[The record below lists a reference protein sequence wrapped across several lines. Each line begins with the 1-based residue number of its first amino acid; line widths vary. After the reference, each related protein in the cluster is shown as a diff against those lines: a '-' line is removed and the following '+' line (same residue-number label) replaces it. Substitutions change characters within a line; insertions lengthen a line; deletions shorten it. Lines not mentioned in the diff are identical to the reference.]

1 MNLQAANYMYR
12 RFQELGIPVAITRS
26 DDRTLTRDE
35 RVNTMVQSF
44 GNGRDVLVL
53 SNHINSGGGEGAEV
67 FYPLR
72 DNGALARM
80 ILEEIG
86 SEGQIVRGAFQ
97 RRLPE
102 DPSKDYYYIQ
112 RLTPNTTA
120 LLLEY
125 GFIDNANDLR
135 KLQSNL
141 LNYVEAVVRAVAE
154 YADVPYT
161 APGGT
166 TTTPSESTYIVQSGD
181 NLYSIARKYNTTV
194 DALMSAN
201 NLTSTLLRVGQRLR
215 IPSTTSSDINIY
227 TVQLGDSLYSI
238 ARRYNTTVDS
248 LMDANGLTSTL
259 LQVGQILKVPSID
272 ESIEQNPNTY
282 VVQRGDTLYKIA
294 SQYGISVN
302 DIIRANNL
310 SSNVLKIGQ
319 ALIIPTSGSSSQVYV
334 VQNGDTL
341 YKIANQFGVS
351 IADLIQF
358 NQLPSTVLQLG
369 QEINIPSR

>member
-1 MNLQAANYMYR
+1 
-12 RFQELGIPVAITRS
+12 
-26 DDRTLTRDE
+26 
-35 RVNTMVQSF
+35 
-44 GNGRDVLVL
+44 
-53 SNHINSGGGEGAEV
+53 
-67 FYPLR
+67 
-72 DNGALARM
+72 M

-227 TVQLGDSLYSI
+227 TVQSGDSLYSI

-310 SSNVLKIGQ
+310 SSDALQIGQ

-334 VQNGDTL
+334 VQSGDTL

-358 NQLPSTVLQLG
+358 NQLPSTVLQVG

>member
-1 MNLQAANYMYR
+1 MR
-12 RFQELGIPVAITRS
+12 
-26 DDRTLTRDE
+26 
-35 RVNTMVQSF
+35 
-44 GNGRDVLVL
+44 
-53 SNHINSGGGEGAEV
+53 GGEGAEV

-72 DNGALARM
+72 DSGTLARM

-86 SEGQIVRGAFQ
+86 SEGQTIRGAFQ

-125 GFIDNANDLR
+125 GFIDNASDLR

-141 LNYVEAVVRAVAE
+141 LNYVEAVVRAVVE
-154 YADVPYT
+154 YADVAYT
-161 APGGT
+161 PPGGT
-166 TTTPSESTYIVQSGD
+166 TTTPTESTYIVKSGD

-194 DALMSAN
+194 NALMSAN
-201 NLTSTLLRVGQRLR
+201 NLTSTVLRVGQRLK

-227 TVQLGDSLYSI
+227 TVQAGDSLYNI

-259 LQVGQILKVPSID
+259 LQIGQILKVPSIS
-272 ESIEQNPNTY
+272 ESVEQNPNTY
-282 VVQRGDTLYKIA
+282 IVQKGDTLYKIA
-294 SQYGISVN
+294 SQYGVSVN
-302 DIIRANNL
+302 EIKNTNNL
-310 SSNVLKIGQ
+310 SSDALQIGQ
-319 ALIIPTSGSSSQVYV
+319 VLIIPSSSTTGQVYV
-334 VQNGDTL
+334 VQSGDTL

-358 NQLPSTVLQLG
+358 NQLPTTVLQVG